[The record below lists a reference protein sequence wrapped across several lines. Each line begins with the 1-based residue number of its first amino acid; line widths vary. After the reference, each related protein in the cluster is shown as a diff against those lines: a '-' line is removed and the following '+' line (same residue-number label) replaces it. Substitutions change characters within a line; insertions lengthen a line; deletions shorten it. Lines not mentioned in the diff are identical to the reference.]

1 MARSLGVELL
11 AAISLCA
18 AVPLPL
24 AAQGGWRSWDLVM
37 RDGTRIEADPLAA
50 PDDAHLAISVGGSG
64 HKSLKVGRRLSETMG
79 PEAGVRHAGFRA
91 TA

>member
-24 AAQGGWRSWDLVM
+24 AAQGGWRSWGG
-37 RDGTRIEADPLAA
+37 RRRR
-50 PDDAHLAISVGGSG
+50 VGGVLIARRAASG
-64 HKSLKVGRRLSETMG
+64 RTPIRRSW
-79 PEAGVRHAGFRA
+79 ASFRSA
-91 TA
+91 